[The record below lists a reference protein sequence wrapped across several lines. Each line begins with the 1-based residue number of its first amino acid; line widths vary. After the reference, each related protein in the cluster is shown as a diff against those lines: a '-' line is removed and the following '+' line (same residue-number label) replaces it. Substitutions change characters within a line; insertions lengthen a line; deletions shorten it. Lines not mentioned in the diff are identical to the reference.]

1 MENEFAPNMT
11 RLLDEVA
18 GQVTGEH
25 IDSPSRFTFI
35 WHNIKFSGQ
44 ILPSSLT
51 NQFTLNLVA
60 NLGHIP
66 FSSEDNHRRQKL
78 LKLFTP
84 HFMKGDYSLSLGSQ
98 VQTVLLTKFTGPLN
112 AKRLLEVIT
121 VTICDLQK
129 ELKAIQTSM
138 FA

>member
-1 MENEFAPNMT
+1 MK

-18 GQVTGEH
+18 GQVTGDR

-35 WHNIKFSGQ
+35 WYNINFSGQ
-44 ILPSSLT
+44 ILPSDQI

-60 NLGHIP
+60 NLGHLP

-78 LKLFTP
+78 LEVFTP

-98 VQTVLLTKFTGPLN
+98 IQTILLTEFTGPLN

-121 VTICDLQK
+121 VTICDRQK
-129 ELKAIQTSM
+129 ELKAIQISM
-138 FA
+138 FS